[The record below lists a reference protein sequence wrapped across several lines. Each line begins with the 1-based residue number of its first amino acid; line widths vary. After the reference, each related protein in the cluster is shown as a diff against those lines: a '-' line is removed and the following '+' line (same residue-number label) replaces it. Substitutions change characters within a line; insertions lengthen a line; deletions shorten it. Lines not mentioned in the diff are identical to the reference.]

1 MQHIDIIYYFTFI
14 RILSS
19 DKDHKYAIN
28 GYLQDWREWKGEN
41 SEAISHLFKCLR
53 LVEREDIVYEICN
66 KFREGNDNIASDL
79 YKD

>member
-1 MQHIDIIYYFTFI
+1 MYFINFKPVFFIY
-14 RILSS
+14 SE
-19 DKDHKYAIN
+19 KDHKYAIN

-66 KFREGNDNIASDL
+66 KFREGTSIYISSSQQ
-79 YKD
+79 Y